1 MISAEPS
8 QWSIIVV
15 SEIVNVNKCQ
25 QKVNKID
32 YCTIRILI
40 FFNISKVIADEYH
53 FLLNLSIIK

>member
-32 YCTIRILI
+32 YCTIRVLI